1 MKLKVN
7 FHRWKKEESYFIKEG
22 KNFESSRGAI
32 AVYKNLGQDITVES
46 RVLFPNEATKKELEK
61 IYVELE
67 FIVPKK
73 KVKQ

>member
-1 MKLKVN
+1 MKLKVY
-7 FHRWKKEESYFIKEG
+7 FHRWKKEEKYFIKEG
-22 KNFESSRGAI
+22 KHFEFSKSAI
-32 AVYKNLGQDITVES
+32 AVYKNKGQDISVES
-46 RVLFPNEATKKELEK
+46 RVLFPNEVTKKELEK